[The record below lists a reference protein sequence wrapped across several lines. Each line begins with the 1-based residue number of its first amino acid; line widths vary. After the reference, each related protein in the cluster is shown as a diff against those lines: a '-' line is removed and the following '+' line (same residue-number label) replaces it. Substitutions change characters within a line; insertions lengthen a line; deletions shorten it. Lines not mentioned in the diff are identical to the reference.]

1 MPEIDGD
8 RPTGPRDLADWLLAR
23 GRHWVTS
30 SEVAGLLSVPVAH
43 VAPLL
48 ARWIRKGLL
57 FSPTK
62 GAYVPIP
69 PQYRA
74 WGTVPGLEF
83 IDAMMRHLKHEYYVC
98 LLSAAEIHGFAHQRP
113 QKFQVM
119 TNARLRDRSFGR
131 VHVSFVYS
139 SAISSRSIAVRNTPT
154 GVVRV
159 SSLEN
164 TILDLVSMPLR
175 SGGLSNVATILSE
188 IVDEERVD
196 AKSLGDATTGYPAS
210 VVARAG
216 WLVELAAEHVE
227 SVVDV
232 DGLRSLVAARVSPT
246 LLDSAGPRTGA
257 LDERW
262 NIIVNTTVEID
273 T

>member
-1 MPEIDGD
+1 MLIVG
-8 RPTGPRDLADWLLAR
+8 G
-23 GRHWVTS
+23 
-30 SEVAGLLSVPVAH
+30 
-43 VAPLL
+43 
-48 ARWIRKGLL
+48 
-57 FSPTK
+57 
-62 GAYVPIP
+62 
-69 PQYRA
+69 
-74 WGTVPGLEF
+74 
-83 IDAMMRHLKHEYYVC
+83 
-98 LLSAAEIHGFAHQRP
+98 EIHGFAHQRP
-113 QKFQVM
+113 QTFQVM

-139 SAISSRSIAVRNTPT
+139 SAISSRSIIVRNTPT

-175 SGGLSNVATILSE
+175 SGGLSNVASILSE

-227 SVVDV
+227 RAVDV